1 MSDKKQILHPLGKGS
16 SFSLDFTYSFWWN
29 LMLITV
35 GSLLVG
41 IGLRSLAVPHEF
53 IPGGIFGL
61 ASLIY
66 YKTGI
71 LSPGW
76 LFLILNVPLFV
87 FAWIKV
93 SRRFFWYSAY
103 ATIAATGFYELINI
117 PMYVESQLYA
127 SVACG
132 LITGFG
138 SGIVLRS
145 LGSNGGLDVIA
156 VYLFQ
161 RFNIGIGKVYII
173 FNFILFSISLLE
185 MSLDLIIASL
195 ILVFISAIAVE
206 KTLSLFNQRKVVFII
221 SDKAE
226 EISNDILNTLKQSG
240 TFLKGFGAYSKQEKN
255 ILMTVVNN
263 VQLKKLEEIAFSHDD
278 NVLFIVENTFS
289 VVGSSFSKRKVY

>member
-1 MSDKKQILHPLGKGS
+1 
-16 SFSLDFTYSFWWN
+16 
-29 LMLITV
+29 MLITV

>member
-1 MSDKKQILHPLGKGS
+1 MAQKKHPLGKGS

-29 LMLITV
+29 IFLITA
-35 GSLLVG
+35 GSLISG
-41 IGLRSLAVPHEF
+41 IGLRSLAVPYQF
-53 IPGGIFGL
+53 MPGGIFGL
-61 ASLIY
+61 ASLIF

-76 LFLILNVPLFV
+76 IYLILNAPLFV

-103 ATIAATGFYELINI
+103 ATIATTVFYELINI
-117 PMYVESQLYA
+117 PMHIDSQLYA
-127 SVACG
+127 CVACG

-138 SGIVLRS
+138 CGVVLRS

-156 VYLFQ
+156 VYLYQ

-173 FNFILFSISLLE
+173 FNAVLFSFSFYEL
-185 MSLDLIIASL
+185 SLDLIIASL
-195 ILVFISAIAVE
+195 ILVFISAMIID

-226 EISNDILNTLKQSG
+226 EISDDILHKLKQSG
-240 TFLKGFGAYSKQEKN
+240 TFIKGIGAYSKQERN